1 MSGVIFEGDTIKRFG
16 ERFPRPFIEEIII
29 SPEAKMDVIVSVFFQ
44 VPASDDDVDQFK
56 IDLGTS
62 GLVISGCVIDQAE
75 FDVVRESAD
84 ETLLRNF
91 YILDR
96 SRTSS
101 DGGLRRA
108 DSYPTDRRL
117 DGSTLHGGGDSHKNI
132 EEFSLVSDEIYNS
145 KGDRFMKYTATYET
159 MHRHYTGGTN
169 ALAPVMTKFVT
180 FSSFSSD
187 PLPNTDTDIIFYK
200 TQTSALVYEDVFG
213 DDGSLNTGLVET
225 YEQQNGNFYY
235 QTPLMSLNRSYHATD
250 NFGHKNLIDAV
261 NNINQK
267 YSIEEADNISYVLS
281 ENSENPKLLIKLLRT
296 INKFTNKSSVTPA
309 GKLYGEISSYLV
321 VADALIM
328 NEEGLTKKLITNTKI
343 TDLRGSTDY
352 LTVSEN
358 QRTSDLDI
366 NSRDSLFFTEPLTH
380 RMLVPFSSLHF
391 GSYAGARSTSVPLDE
406 ITEEHDYF
414 VLETQAYFLFDYE
427 KALNYTSKISEILNP
442 LVLLQIY
449 GTDSLANFYE
459 IEEAVAS
466 VHYGASGAGTEYTF
480 TPRQAPPGQFQQNRR
495 PRSRR
500 PAAQCESDDNSNRTI
515 LSKDGRFGRISTRA
529 GGRVVVNFPD
539 EPVKIYSKLQQRA
552 FRARPSHPH
561 YRVAC
566 YEMFNYESIENG
578 VTDSEIQFKVKIK
591 DTTMQFYETYVR
603 QKIQDLLAE
612 FERYF
617 DYADQF
623 CSYNETDGLF
633 NDFFIKAVKQE
644 FAEPYIW
651 VEAPLYYLLFKN
663 MIIAEGS
670 SREQMLDIEAIKA
683 AARPL
688 SKNLSPEAGNI
699 KYVRGFYEIL
709 NDLYNTW
716 FAKGVGL
723 DESNEIYYDG
733 IGYEGYHLNNPET
746 DNTFI
751 MTPKSLDTDDIID
764 ELEVI
769 ADDGRDRPRIES
781 LIYDLSALDSAVRTG
796 YEGTAYTGS
805 NAAETAYNRYDRTW
819 SEFPTQDFTQRDI
832 STLVNAATMVRD
844 AAEQRRED
852 LLDVSGSSAGRKKL
866 EDYVEAIDYA
876 IQNIGEP

>member
-16 ERFPRPFIEEIII
+16 ERFPRPFIEKITIL
-29 SPEAKMDVIVSVFFQ
+29 PESEMEVVVSVFFQ
-44 VPASDDDVDQFK
+44 VPTSDEDVVQFK
-56 IDLGTS
+56 ADLGTS

-101 DGGLRRA
+101 DGGIRIA
-108 DSYPTDRRL
+108 EDYSSSPRL

-132 EEFSLVSDEIYNS
+132 EEFNLVSDEIYNS

-159 MHRHYTGGTN
+159 MYRHYTGGTS
-169 ALAPVMTKFVT
+169 APAPVLTKFVT

-187 PLPNTDTDIIFYK
+187 PSPNTDTDIIFYK

-267 YSIEEADNISYVLS
+267 YPIEEADNISYVLS

-328 NEEGLTKKLITNTKI
+328 NEEGLTKKLTTNTKI
-343 TDLRGSTDY
+343 TDLRTATDY
-352 LTVSEN
+352 LIVSEN

-366 NSRDSLFFTEPLTH
+366 NSRDSLFFTEPMSH

-406 ITEEHDYF
+406 ITKDHDYF
-414 VLETQAYFLFDYE
+414 ILETQAYFLFDYE

-480 TPRQAPPGQFQQNRR
+480 TPPQAPRGQFQQNRLV
-495 PRSRR
+495 ST
-500 PAAQCESDDNSNRTI
+500 AQCESDDNSNRTI
-515 LSKDGRFGRISTRA
+515 LSKEGRLGTISTRA

-539 EPVKIYSKLQQRA
+539 EPVKIFSKLQQRA
-552 FRARPSHPH
+552 FLARPSHPH

-566 YEMFNYESIENG
+566 YEMFGYESIENG
-578 VTDSEIQFKVKIK
+578 VTNSTIRFQVKIK

-612 FERYF
+612 FKRYF

-663 MIIAEGS
+663 MITAEDGR
-670 SREQMLDIEAIKA
+670 REQILDIEDIKA
-683 AARPL
+683 AARQL
-688 SKNLSPEAGNI
+688 SKDLSPEAGNFT
-699 KYVRGFYEIL
+699 YVRDFYEIL
-709 NDLYNTW
+709 NDFYNTW

-733 IGYEGYHLNNPET
+733 IGYEGYHLNNPAT

-769 ADDGRDRPRIES
+769 TDDPRDRPRIES
-781 LIYDLSALDSAVRTG
+781 ILYDLSALDSAVRTG
-796 YEGTAYTGS
+796 YEGTAYTRT
-805 NAAETAYNRYDRTW
+805 NATETAYNRYDRTW

-876 IQNIGEP
+876 IQNIGES

>member
-16 ERFPRPFIEEIII
+16 ERFPRPFIEKITIL
-29 SPEAKMDVIVSVFFQ
+29 PESEMEVVVSVFFQ
-44 VPASDDDVDQFK
+44 VPTSDEDVVQFK
-56 IDLGTS
+56 ADLGTS

-101 DGGLRRA
+101 DGGIRIA
-108 DSYPTDRRL
+108 EDYSSSPRL

-132 EEFSLVSDEIYNS
+132 EEFNLVSDEIYNS

-159 MHRHYTGGTN
+159 MYRHYTGGTS
-169 ALAPVMTKFVT
+169 APAPVLTKFVT

-187 PLPNTDTDIIFYK
+187 PSPNTDTDIIFYK

-261 NNINQK
+261 NSINQK

-281 ENSENPKLLIKLLRT
+281 ENSENPKLLIRLLRT
-296 INKFTNKSSVTPA
+296 INKFTNKSSATSA

-358 QRTSDLDI
+358 PGTSGLTADSI
-366 NSRDSLFFTEPLTH
+366 DSLFFAEPSVH
-380 RMLVPFSSLHF
+380 QMLVPFTTRQF
-391 GSYAGARSTSVPLDE
+391 GSTAQEGGTVSLDS
-406 ITEEHDYF
+406 IDSDNIHDYF

-442 LVLLQIY
+442 FVLLQIY

-466 VHYGASGAGTEYTF
+466 IHYDASGTGTDYIF
-480 TPRQAPPGQFQQNRR
+480 TPPPTPFGQFESHRIL
-495 PRSRR
+495 P
-500 PAAQCESDDNSNRTI
+500 AQCESNDGSNRTI
-515 LSKDGRFGRISTRA
+515 LSKDGRFGRIAELSTA
-529 GGRVVVNFPD
+529 TLITFN
-539 EPVKIYSKLQQRA
+539 EPYTTIFSKLQQRA
-552 FRARPSHPH
+552 FLARPTHPH

-566 YEMFNYESIENG
+566 YEMFNYGSIENG
-578 VTDSEIQFKVKIK
+578 VTDSEIQFEVKIK
-591 DTTMQFYETYVR
+591 DTTMQFYETHVR

-644 FAEPYIW
+644 FPEPYVW
-651 VEAPLYYLLFKN
+651 VEAPLYHLLFDN
-663 MIIAEGS
+663 MINCSKKEFNLSTRNS
-670 SREQMLDIEAIKA
+670 STGRAPTKKTSTETETTEKILDIETIKA
-683 AARPL
+683 AARQL
-688 SKNLSPEAGNI
+688 SKDLSPETGNI
-699 KYVRGFYEIL
+699 ENIRRFYEIL
-709 NDLYNTW
+709 NDFYNTW
-716 FAKGVGL
+716 FVKGKGF
-723 DESNEIYYDG
+723 DKSNEIYYSSLG
-733 IGYEGYHLNNPET
+733 NEGYNVLNPT
-746 DNTFI
+746 TYPTFT
-751 MTPKSLDTDDIID
+751 MTGKILSTDDIID
-764 ELEVI
+764 ELEVTLTTTSSTSTNGSPETDGSPDPVIDTSSRDGDDDNNDQDI
-769 ADDGRDRPRIES
+769 AG
-781 LIYDLSALDSAVRTG
+781 V
-796 YEGTAYTGS
+796 
-805 NAAETAYNRYDRTW
+805 
-819 SEFPTQDFTQRDI
+819 
-832 STLVNAATMVRD
+832 
-844 AAEQRRED
+844 
-852 LLDVSGSSAGRKKL
+852 
-866 EDYVEAIDYA
+866 
-876 IQNIGEP
+876 GEPGNRSPDQLDPI